1 MTVGVEQAASAFDVA
16 IGNAPAERESG
27 GAAPQETRAPEQM
40 FDNLGSLDEDSPE
53 AGGDKLP
60 VRTPKREPVQVDLEE
75 EDEVLLDDNGNP
87 VEVEEEAPA
96 EEEEEEEALNKHRDD
111 LDDVYEVIVDGQRKE
126 VDLQEALNGY
136 IRQDTF
142 YTRLNELNDY
152 RETLQAEATKIIDQR
167 STYLQKLDT
176 VEKLIMAVTP
186 VEPDWAEEYKKNPDG
201 AAELQKQYNG
211 LMNQVKAIQ
220 AEKEKVKGEGSE
232 MDAETKARYVAAENR
247 KVLNNHPHWKDQEVM
262 KKDLSAMFE
271 TGVKAGFDKQEIMET
286 VDSRMISLL
295 YKAMRYDKL
304 QANKPKPIK
313 TGKKSGA
320 PGAGSTRTAP
330 KGLTKANQQLRRTG
344 SVEDAASVFANMI
357 TPRR

>member
-16 IGNAPAERESG
+16 IGNAPAERDSG
-27 GAAPQETRAPEQM
+27 GAAPQETRAPELM

-53 AGGDKLP
+53 AGGDNLP
-60 VRTPKREPVQVDLEE
+60 VKTPKRAPAQDELETLKGDEDEE
-75 EDEVLLDDNGNP
+75 EVVQGEDDT
-87 VEVEEEAPA
+87 PA
-96 EEEEEEEALNKHRDD
+96 DDDDEEEEALNKHRND

-152 RETLQAEATKIIDQR
+152 RETLQAEASKIIDQR

-232 MDAETKARYVAAENR
+232 MDAETKARYVATENR

-271 TGVKAGFDKQEIMET
+271 TGVKAGFDKQEIVET

-330 KGLTKANQQLRRTG
+330 KGLTKASQQLRRTG
-344 SVEDAASVFANMI
+344 SVEDAASVFANII